1 MLSDLKLHYKARA
14 IKTVWYL
21 QKKEKKQTHRSMEQN
36 REPRYTNPDI
46 YGYLIYDEGIKKLQG
61 EESLSNKWC

>member
-1 MLSDLKLHYKARA
+1 
-14 IKTVWYL
+14 
-21 QKKEKKQTHRSMEQN
+21 MEQN

-61 EESLSNKWC
+61 EESLSNKWCWKN

>member
-1 MLSDLKLHYKARA
+1 MVFSH
-14 IKTVWYL
+14 TH
-21 QKKEKKQTHRSMEQN
+21 KKSMEQN

-46 YGYLIYDEGIKKLQG
+46 YGHLIYDEGVKKLQQG

>member
-1 MLSDLKLHYKARA
+1 MVFSH
-14 IKTVWYL
+14 
-21 QKKEKKQTHRSMEQN
+21 THTKSMEQN

-46 YGYLIYDEGIKKLQG
+46 YGHLIYDEGVKKLQQG